1 MLRDLDAP
9 FGTFVNGVKLA
20 GETVLKS
27 GDIIVRRSTL
37 DYYAYQVTFTPIL

>member
-20 GETVLKS
+20 ASGETVLKS
-27 GDIIVRRSTL
+27 GDIIVRCSTP
-37 DYYAYQVTFTPIL
+37 D